1 MKFKFFCSM
10 APMAAAEET
19 NGSAMRII
27 RKECSIESNVSLETV
42 TFIFLVRKSM
52 MFQIQISQE
61 VGGAW

>member
-1 MKFKFFCSM
+1 M